1 MKPLQG
7 IQMLRFGK
15 PSKEQRSTIIFP
27 ALMAYWFA
35 YCVYRL
41 DRIRLHPNSIDLT
54 LAVIMGLLA
63 GGAWLITTPTRLQ
76 ELNLNRAWI
85 VALVAPFALSIL
97 ALWYGWDIVFWS
109 MLAAGVLAQWG
120 LVFLSPG
127 AHAASAQSKGSSEPP
142 A

>member
-1 MKPLQG
+1 
-7 IQMLRFGK
+7 MLKFGK
-15 PSKEQRSTIIFP
+15 PQKEQRSTVVFP

-41 DRIRLHPNSIDLT
+41 DRIRLHPSSIDLT

-63 GGAWLITTPTRLQ
+63 GGAWLVTTLARLE
-76 ELNLNRAWI
+76 ELNLSKAWI

-97 ALWYGWDIVFWS
+97 ALCFRWDVAFWS
-109 MLAAGVLAQWG
+109 MLAAGVLAQWS
-120 LVFLSPG
+120 LVFLLPG
-127 AHAASAQSKGSSEPP
+127 ANAASAESKGSSRES